1 MIEKRSILIVEDER
15 ITAEDMKE
23 TLLHF
28 GYHVPAIASTG
39 ESAVEKAGE
48 LRPDL
53 ILMDIFLA
61 GKMTG
66 IEAAEQI
73 GKQYDIPIIF
83 LTAFADLQI
92 TERAKIT
99 GAYGYILKPY
109 NERELQIAIEI
120 AFYKSEMNK
129 KLKKLNEE
137 LESRV
142 KERTESLNQ
151 QVLFLQQLIDT
162 IPSPIYYKDKN
173 CKYIGCNIAFEDYT
187 GIKKSNIINKTD
199 ADIFPAEIAEIS
211 QTKDTSLLKHLGI
224 QVYQTKFFHTDQTT
238 REVLFKKATFDDTR
252 GSVAG
257 LIGVM
262 LDITDRIRAEEALK
276 ESENR
281 FREVVQDQTELIC
294 RFLPDRTVLFAND
307 AFLNYFHRNAK
318 DTMGYIFKS
327 VVHPED
333 AQQEDNHFRSLTP
346 NQPVSSIEHRIILQD
361 GTIRWQQLSVRA
373 FFDINGYVTGYQT
386 VGRDITEYKEIE
398 ERQRETI
405 QQIENNLQQFAIL
418 NDHIRNPLSV
428 IVMLT
433 EMEGGKNVQ
442 KILEQ
447 TREIDQIINRL
458 DQGWLESEKI
468 RHFLSKYYGIKGITK
483 LPPEKKDT

>member
-1 MIEKRSILIVEDER
+1 MTEKRSILIVEDER

-28 GYHVPAIASTG
+28 GYHVPAIAATG

-48 LRPDL
+48 HRPDL

-61 GKMTG
+61 GKMNG

-73 GKQYDIPIIF
+73 GNRYDIPIIF
-83 LTAFADLQI
+83 LTAFADQQI

-129 KLKKLNEE
+129 KLRKLNEE

-173 CKYIGCNIAFEDYT
+173 CKYIGCNSAFEGYT

-199 ADIFPAEIAEIS
+199 ADFLPAEIAEIS
-211 QTKDTSLLKHLGI
+211 QTKDTSLLKHRGI
-224 QVYQTKFFHTDQTT
+224 QVYQTKFFHADQTT
-238 REVLFKKATFDDTR
+238 RDVLFKKATFDDTH

-262 LDITDRIRAEEALK
+262 LDITDRIRAEDALK
-276 ESENR
+276 ESEKR

-307 AFLNYFHRNAK
+307 AFLNYFHRHTK
-318 DTMGYIFKS
+318 DTIGYIFKS

-333 AQQEDNHFRSLTP
+333 AQQVDNHFRSLTP
-346 NQPVSSIEHRIILQD
+346 DHPVSSIEHRIILQD
-361 GTIRWQQLSVRA
+361 ATILWQQVNTRA
-373 FFDINGYVTGYQT
+373 FFDIKGHVTEYQT

-398 ERQRETI
+398 KRQRETI

-433 EMEGGKNVQ
+433 EMEGGKNAQ
-442 KILEQ
+442 KIIEQ

-468 RHFLSKYYGIKGITK
+468 RQFLSKYYGIKGITK
-483 LPPEKKDT
+483 LPLEKKDT